1 MKKVPLALNVNGEK
15 IELTVEPHWTLLE
28 VLREQLGLTGAK
40 EGCGEGVCG
49 SCTVLM
55 DDKPVRACLTLAL
68 EAADTRI
75 LTVEG
80 LARGEKLDPIQD
92 ALIRHGAIQ
101 CGYCASGMVM
111 AAKGFTLSGAEPE
124 EDTIRKAL
132 SGNICR
138 CTGYQKIVEAVK
150 EAAISPAGAE
160 TRPNL
165 SVPHKTGKA
174 GIFEIVGTSMPR
186 VDTRAKV
193 TGGAKYTADLTFPH
207 MLIGK
212 ILRSPHAHARI
223 VDIDTRAAEN
233 LPGVKA
239 VVTGK
244 DTRGSKWGVFRYT
257 VDQQFLPT
265 EKVRYFGEEVA
276 AVAAVDEETALAA
289 LGLIQVTYDEL
300 PAVFDPMAAMA
311 PDAPLIHDD
320 FPQNINIHVPINVG
334 DVEKGFSESYYVRE
348 DTFTAA
354 EESYFQAEPYAVVAK
369 FDADGNLD
377 IWCPNAGPHMKS
389 KPLSNALGIPLH
401 KVRVR
406 KISIGGHFGGRSEI
420 APADYICA
428 LLARKAGRP
437 VKIVYTREENTVS
450 TRQGHSMITTIKTG
464 VDKEGRVIARDITC
478 YMDGGAYSSTGPIAT
493 SVPFLSMEQA
503 YRMENVR
510 YNGYRIYTNKPI
522 RGMIRVHGRS
532 FACGIDTQLDMIG
545 AHLNIDPVTMRL
557 RNAREAGDT
566 TCTGSYVG
574 SCAMKETI
582 IKAAEK
588 AGWNKKFDRLP
599 LYHGIGIGCNSV
611 QTGFPMGIR
620 GGSQALI
627 KLNEDGGATVISGV
641 VDNGQ
646 GNDNMLVQIAAEE
659 LGLLPE
665 DIQLVTADT
674 ELTPSDPGAYSQ
686 VSTFVGGHAVQ
697 IAAQNAREKLFDI
710 AADALKANK
719 SDLVAKDRMIYVKG
733 HPDQGIPLKRVV
745 RMGLIQGRGVT
756 GEGGYW
762 PKTDPKREWV
772 QNPYGQMCEAFS
784 YGTTI
789 VEVAV
794 DPETGQVKVLDVTAA
809 QDVGFAINPM
819 VLEGQFQGSVAMGGQ
834 GGMLTEYHFW
844 DDKGRVMNPTM
855 LEYKV
860 PLAVDMPNVNCI
872 IVESIDPKGP
882 YGAKEAGMSIAMS
895 AAQAYSAAVSNAVG
909 VYFNEYPIT
918 PDKILEA
925 INKKQNSGRI
935 MGDR

>member
-1 MKKVPLALNVNGEK
+1 MKRVPLTLNVNDE
-15 IELTVEPHWTLLE
+15 IHELEVEPHWTLLE
-28 VLREQLGLTGAK
+28 VLREQLDLTGAK

-55 DDKPVRACLTLAL
+55 DDVPVRACLTLAL
-68 EAADTRI
+68 EASRKRI

-80 LARGEKLDPIQD
+80 LAKGENLDPVQE

-101 CGYCASGMVM
+101 CGFCASGMVM
-111 AAKGFTLSGAEPE
+111 AAKGFTLADSKPD
-124 EDTIRKAL
+124 EDSIRKAL

-138 CTGYQKIVEAVK
+138 CTGYQKIVEALK
-150 EAAISPAGAE
+150 EAATGEEPSEPTPPVSA
-160 TRPNL
+160 L
-165 SVPHKTGKA
+165 HKTGT
-174 GIFEIVGTSMPR
+174 GSQYDIVGKRMPR

-193 TGGAKYTADLTFPH
+193 TGGAKFTADLAFPR
-207 MLIGK
+207 MLVGK

-223 VDIDTRAAEN
+223 VDIDTSAAEK

-244 DTRGSKWGVFRYT
+244 DTSGSKWGVFRYT
-257 VDQQFLPT
+257 LDQQFLPI

-276 AVAAVDEETALAA
+276 AVAAVDEDTALEAID
-289 LGLIQVTYDEL
+289 LIRVTYEEL
-300 PAVFDPMAAMA
+300 PAVFDPMSAIA
-311 PDAPLIHDD
+311 PDAPLIHED
-320 FPQNINIHVPINVG
+320 FPQNINIHVPIDVG
-334 DVEKGFSESYYVRE
+334 DVDKGFSESFYVRE
-348 DTFTAA
+348 DTFVAA
-354 EESYFQAEPYAVVAK
+354 EESYFQAEPHAVVAK

-406 KISIGGHFGGRSEI
+406 KIAIGGAFGGRSEI
-420 APADYICA
+420 SPVDYICA
-428 LLARKAGRP
+428 LLAQKTKRP

-450 TRQGHSMITTIKTG
+450 TRQGHAMITTIKTG
-464 VDKEGRVIARDITC
+464 VDKKGRVLARDITC

-532 FACGIDTQLDMIG
+532 FACGVDTQLDMI
-545 AHLNIDPVTMRL
+545 AEHLNIDPVTMRM
-557 RNAREAGDT
+557 RNAREVGDT
-566 TCTGSYVG
+566 TCTGSYIG

-582 IKAAEK
+582 TKAADK
-588 AGWNKKFDRLP
+588 AGWDKKYSKLP
-599 LYHGIGIGCNSV
+599 PYHGIGIGCNSV

-620 GGSQALI
+620 GGSQAII

-659 LGLLPE
+659 LGMRPE

-697 IAAQNAREKLFDI
+697 IAAQNARDKLFDI
-710 AADALKANK
+710 AADALEANK
-719 SDLVAKDRMIYVKG
+719 DDLVARDRMIYVKG
-733 HPDQGIPLKRVV
+733 TQDKSIPLKKVI
-745 RMGLIQGRGVT
+745 RMGLIQGRGVV

-762 PKTDPKREWV
+762 PKPDLKREWV
-772 QNPYGQMCEAFS
+772 KNPFGQLCEAFS

-789 VEVAV
+789 VEVEV

-809 QDVGFAINPM
+809 QDVGFALNPM

-860 PLAVDMPNVNCI
+860 PLAVDMPKINSI
-872 IVESIDPKGP
+872 IVESNDPKGP
-882 YGAKEAGMSIAMS
+882 YGAKEAAMSIAMS

-909 VYFNEYPIT
+909 VYFDDYPIT

-925 INKKQNSGRI
+925 IKNKERKKSS
-935 MGDR
+935 